1 MPPLVER
8 TSFKPDE
15 ETTGTAKNTRLATL
29 LNGPW
34 NDFEIVRIERIEIGG
49 SGWRVTYRE

>member
-1 MPPLVER
+1 MPPLVEK
-8 TSFKPDE
+8 TSFKPDD
-15 ETTGTAKNTRLATL
+15 ETTSTEKNTRLATL

-49 SGWRVTYRE
+49 KGWRATYRE